1 MNLWCQWLRCCKLLR
16 SRVGCGVQAS
26 GVEIS
31 SAIYL
36 TYYSAIYLTYYE
48 MYHLYLTL
56 LRSKSSIH
64 APVSLRIYTTYISYM
79 YSYAIHIYFGVITP
93 KYTSYLYSSLD
104 VKHPKRVKSRVMS
117 AEECNWWSIY
127 SLYSLGLS
135 QSNNTHGTIPR
146 PDKREVTAL
155 KLLILVV
162 TRWRINSAQLD

>member
-1 MNLWCQWLRCCKLLR
+1 MLRSHDHSSPKPKLLRSHDHSSPKPKLLR

-36 TYYSAIYLTYYE
+36 TYYSAIYLTTLPSSKMSIYE

-93 KYTSYLYSSLD
+93 KYRDTG
-104 VKHPKRVKSRVMS
+104 
-117 AEECNWWSIY
+117 ACIY
-127 SLYSLGLS
+127 IDS
-135 QSNNTHGTIPR
+135 
-146 PDKREVTAL
+146 
-155 KLLILVV
+155 
-162 TRWRINSAQLD
+162 